1 MLSANLLLIDSLRIL
16 HKQSDNPHFQ
26 TVLDDIIQQLNFGNS
41 FYLALQQFPRFFN
54 QYYLNLIEVGEMTG
68 KLDEMLLQIY
78 SQLEK
83 ISDLKRKLF
92 QAITYP
98 ILVIIVAILSLSF
111 IINFVIPTFSGI
123 LTDFNSD
130 LPWITRSVLD
140 ISSFLEKY
148 IIYLFIMLIIT
159 FALLYKIRTI
169 SPIKI
174 FMDRIIFYIP
184 IWGGF
189 LQKNYISQFCRTL
202 GSMLICKIP
211 LITALHTA
219 SNLLSNNQI
228 KLDIRQMINFINKG
242 DGLASSINQ
251 SQIFPFMVAQ
261 MIAIGEET
269 AELPK
274 ILLKI
279 AEYYDKEVNS
289 SLDLLSSVLEPVIIL
304 VLGSLVGLILIS
316 LYLPLFNFSEGMSF

>member
-1 MLSANLLLIDSLRIL
+1 
-16 HKQSDNPHFQ
+16 
-26 TVLDDIIQQLNFGNS
+26 
-41 FYLALQQFPRFFN
+41 
-54 QYYLNLIEVGEMTG
+54 
-68 KLDEMLLQIY
+68 
-78 SQLEK
+78 
-83 ISDLKRKLF
+83 
-92 QAITYP
+92 
-98 ILVIIVAILSLSF
+98 
-111 IINFVIPTFSGI
+111 
-123 LTDFNSD
+123 
-130 LPWITRSVLD
+130 
-140 ISSFLEKY
+140 
-148 IIYLFIMLIIT
+148 MLIIT

-174 FMDRIIFYIP
+174 FMDRIILYIP